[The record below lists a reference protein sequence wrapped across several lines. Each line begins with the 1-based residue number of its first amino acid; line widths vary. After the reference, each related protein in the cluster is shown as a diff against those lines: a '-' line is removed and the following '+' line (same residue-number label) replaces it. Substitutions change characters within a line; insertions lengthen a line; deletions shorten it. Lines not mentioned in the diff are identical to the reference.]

1 MHFFNM
7 KLQAQATKK
16 KGEKP
21 YPKYAVVL
29 PRQAVEKAGFEK
41 GDELEADACKGE
53 ITIRRAK

>member
-1 MHFFNM
+1 M

-41 GDELEADACKGE
+41 GDELEADARKGE
-53 ITIRRAK
+53 ITLRRTK